1 MNGFQAYKMYV
12 ALKNHFSSNTYDYFK
27 YGGKTR
33 ASLNNYESRKD
44 KYFFEKL
51 ARKRDVESF
60 ILANVV
66 EQGAT
71 VWVGDLA
78 NEQQAEE
85 YYRAWQ
91 KRQQS
96 FTYMFKQ
103 DLNNILIPYDANF
116 VVVDGQHP
124 PLLKQ
129 YIRREVSIETLC
141 VLNSLSNFTKY
152 WSRKIE
158 DKVIW
163 PEIAKK
169 IKKYTPFIHFDN
181 STAKQVVISFFNPC

>member
-103 DLNNILIPYDANF
+103 DLSNLLMPYDANF
-116 VVVDGQHP
+116 VVADGQHP

-169 IKKYTPFIHFDN
+169 IKKYTPFIKFDKL
-181 STAKQVVISFFNPC
+181 TAKQIVVSFFNPC